1 MTLKEAY
8 EMRRL
13 ECLALKRENE
23 KLAVTVE
30 KLRNSNRKQCVFFP
44 AHENAVPGVAA
55 PHGKGK
61 KGIRTPPPLR
71 PH

>member
-23 KLAVTVE
+23 KLAVTVPE
-30 KLRNSNRKQCVFFP
+30 LVSDSTEMSIW
-44 AHENAVPGVAA
+44 HS
-55 PHGKGK
+55 
-61 KGIRTPPPLR
+61 IPPI
-71 PH
+71 